1 MATIYNQLEFGYHD
15 EAIISAINKGIFL
28 SYPPNEI
35 TQEQR
40 TTIQEFV
47 RQKVYPYL
55 ESVYGEMYFLPVRS
69 VSEIEVG
76 LITENRITS
85 FCARHGGL
93 LSAQSAFMAAEFG
106 GKISEME
113 TRDITNENTTTNS
126 GSDTTTEKEK
136 YNPIATLS
144 SKLSGET
151 DTKRD
156 YSSNLVSDGTAKETT
171 LREHERDDSAKRLVS
186 DDYNYIAPLTKFV
199 QDWGVLMDFDRIEE
213 VL

>member
-1 MATIYNQLEFGYHD
+1 MATIYKQLEFGYHD
-15 EAIISAINKGIFL
+15 EGIISAINKGIIL
-28 SYPPNEI
+28 SYPPNEL
-35 TQEQR
+35 TQEKR
-40 TTIQEFV
+40 TAIQEFV

-55 ESVYGEMYFLPVRS
+55 ESVYVEMYFLPVRS
-69 VSEIEVG
+69 VSDVNVG
-76 LITENRITS
+76 VKTENRIIG

-113 TRDITNENTTTNS
+113 TRDITNENTTTNV
-126 GSDTTTEKEK
+126 GSDTTTENEK

-151 DTKRD
+151 ETQRN
-156 YSSNLVSDGTAKETT
+156 YSSDLVSDGTAKETT